1 MQIGLLEAVALLIIL
16 FALVKLITVS
26 ISMKIW
32 LKFSRKIYVNPKLTS
47 VIAWIVAL
55 FLLFVL
61 IRSGMTATQLVVVW
75 ALFGAMMAAGFA
87 QYGNQ
92 ILDWAEQR
100 TLLDWLREQW
110 AITLL
115 WLVLIIWALVEII
128 S

>member
-1 MQIGLLEAVALLIIL
+1 MQIGLLEGVALLIIL
-16 FALVKLITVS
+16 FALIKLITVS
-26 ISMKIW
+26 ISMEKW
-32 LKFSRKIYVNPKLTS
+32 LNFSRKLYVNPKLTS

-75 ALFGAMMAAGFA
+75 ALFGAMIAASFA
-87 QYGNQ
+87 QYGNL
-92 ILDWAEQR
+92 ILDWAGQR
-100 TLLDWLREQW
+100 TLVDWLREQW

-115 WLVLIIWALVEII
+115 WLVLMIWALVEII